1 MANLVDLYLVYRI
14 LRRLT
19 QPFTD
24 WEAYKQGVIDD
35 EGNIL
40 KKSDD
45 RNTQDEKDSLTKFD
59 LLILKLKK
67 LLGTIPFGK
76 TKLAS
81 YVAALWFLKEE
92 KRLTEDNLQEEFEKF
107 CIKEKMLTEGFIN
120 EQRVDKHELSGYVV
134 IDGYVFTDAGKSGR
148 STYGRYATKDPNYVK
163 DPKETGMHRNYRRP
177 STINFDTLAKAKAWV
192 KTQPKKSASEIEDTH
207 KKYAER
213 EQMYHEEAPAN
224 VASSGAVAGLTGD
237 PPVGKKA
244 QKKYTSRFA
253 NNDVFVVDS
262 KTYNNARLGKQKYHR
277 YERYVGND
285 EIGVAIREYGKKNPK
300 KPIILQDGENGP
312 MIFLRRGRNTFKEHF
327 ELNEEISAA
336 ELKGIEMYADKLF
349 KAVGIDVEFTRHF
362 LDRVNDARNVK
373 DITPTEL
380 ALLFRKTYAVHG
392 QKIPKLGPDAEA
404 VIADMA
410 SNINLPFV
418 LKWDRN
424 TQEFDLV
431 AKTVMRK
438 KNFMTSNPKLKV

>member
-19 QPFTD
+19 QPFTE

-35 EGNIL
+35 QGNIL
-40 KKSDD
+40 KPKDKRFSA
-45 RNTQDEKDSLTKFD
+45 DEQESFTKFD

-67 LLGTIPFGK
+67 LLGTLPFGK
-76 TKLAS
+76 TKIAS
-81 YVAALWFLKEE
+81 YAAALWFLKEE
-92 KRLTEDNLQEEFEKF
+92 KKLTEDNLQEEFEKF
-107 CIKEKMLTEGFIN
+107 CMKEKFLSESKI
-120 EQRVDKHELSGYVV
+120 DKHEMSGIVV
-134 IDGYVFTDAGKSGR
+134 IDGYVFRNSGKVGR
-148 STYGRYATKDPNYVK
+148 STYGRYTIKDPDYTPSSNEKGMGWRFKKPDFLSFSTMAEVK
-163 DPKETGMHRNYRRP
+163 KW
-177 STINFDTLAKAKAWV
+177 L
-192 KTQPKKSASEIEDTH
+192 KTQPKKSAADIEAIH
-207 KKYAER
+207 KKYVDR
-213 EQMYHEEAPAN
+213 EKMYTEEAPAN
-224 VASSGAVAGLTGD
+224 VASSGNVAGLTGD

-253 NNDVFVVDS
+253 NNEVFVVDS

-285 EIGVAIREYGKKNPK
+285 EIGMAIREYGKKYPK

-312 MIFLRRGRNTFKEHF
+312 MIFLRRGRNTFKEHV
-327 ELNEEISAA
+327 EMNEEITAT

-404 VIADMA
+404 VITDMA